1 MSVPS
6 GCGLFTGTQA
16 SSQVGSSKLTQCH
29 YRENANE
36 REISHLPEKPLQRET
51 AAPSVK
57 RQHQGLV
64 PGLSHDAPA
73 MHGIAWI
80 GIYTGIT
87 LTQAHHAAVK
97 QRPN

>member
-1 MSVPS
+1 M
-6 GCGLFTGTQA
+6 
-16 SSQVGSSKLTQCH
+16 
-29 YRENANE
+29 
-36 REISHLPEKPLQRET
+36 SHLPEKPLQRET